1 MIFGKIASRFPKEL
15 TRTLTIQKRLIS
27 TNFIKFSSSEVAS
40 KSAYEAEVE
49 KFKIKDHKFHESH
62 GFVNNSPL
70 EDAMFHKAYYFI
82 WCTIII
88 GVGFPILFYGP
99 DWSSSLKYWKRREA
113 LIQLEARLAAGK
125 LPVDPDFAPASII
138 GDMVP
143 APGKW
148 EDEWLAEQPAVTSH
162 WVPDLRKVVDKAI
175 PS

>member
-1 MIFGKIASRFPKEL
+1 MSQTLNYQLPSIF
-15 TRTLTIQKRLIS
+15 
-27 TNFIKFSSSEVAS
+27 
-40 KSAYEAEVE
+40 
-49 KFKIKDHKFHESH
+49 
-62 GFVNNSPL
+62 
-70 EDAMFHKAYYFI
+70 
-82 WCTIII
+82 
-88 GVGFPILFYGP
+88 
-99 DWSSSLKYWKRREA
+99 SSSLKYWKRREA